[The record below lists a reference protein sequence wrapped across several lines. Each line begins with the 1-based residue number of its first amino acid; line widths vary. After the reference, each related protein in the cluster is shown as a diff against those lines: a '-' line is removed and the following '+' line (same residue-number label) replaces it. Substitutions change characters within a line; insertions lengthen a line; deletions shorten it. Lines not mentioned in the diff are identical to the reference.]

1 VDLNH
6 SWKGAS
12 IKMHKTKTALLNE
25 QNTPN
30 RMTEQDVE
38 KLFEKSNEK
47 MRMRTEISKPARTI
61 TEASNHRPRD
71 FTLVKFLQIEEDYDK
86 FLTGFPLSNKEN

>member
-1 VDLNH
+1 MN
-6 SWKGAS
+6 
-12 IKMHKTKTALLNE
+12 KTKTGLLTD
-25 QNTPN
+25 QKTPN

-47 MRMRTEISKPARTI
+47 VRMKTEISKPARMI
-61 TEASNHRPRD
+61 TEASNQRLRD

-86 FLTGFPLSNKEN
+86 FLTGFPLSNKENEF